1 MNNVPD
7 NYEFSLKD
15 VQTVMLNVQGV
26 SITSLQDAFQKAEDK
41 YFNSDYA
48 GSKDRLRSFR
58 DYGQYG
64 HKFIDANWCE
74 DEEFG
79 DTGLGS
85 AWVKYDRD
93 DEGDLTE
100 DSIEEYYEHYTGT
113 DGTGDLFEG
122 TYSVS
127 YDFPSEYDGICYDY
141 QNGLRVS
148 GSEQDCQYC

>member
-1 MNNVPD
+1 MNNVP
-7 NYEFSLKD
+7 YEASLKD
-15 VQTVMLNVQGV
+15 VQEVMLNVQGV
-26 SITSLQDAFQKAEDK
+26 SITSLKDAFQKAEDK

-48 GSKDRLRSFR
+48 GSKDRLSNFR

-64 HKFIDANWCE
+64 HKFIDANWCK
-74 DEEFG
+74 DEESTPG
-79 DTGLGS
+79 GLGS

-93 DEGDLTE
+93 D
-100 DSIEEYYEHYTGT
+100 DSIEEYYEHYEGT
-113 DGTGDLFEG
+113 DGTGSLFEG
-122 TYSVS
+122 TYKVS

>member
-1 MNNVPD
+1 MVNVPD
-7 NYEFSLKD
+7 NYEFSFKD
-15 VQTVMLNVQGV
+15 VQEVMLNVQGV
-26 SITSLQDAFQKAEDK
+26 SVNDLKDAFDNAEDK

-48 GSKDRLRSFR
+48 GSKDGLRSFR

-64 HKFIDANWCE
+64 HKYIDVQWCE

-93 DEGDLTE
+93 DEG
-100 DSIEEYYEHYTGT
+100 SIEEYYEHYTGT
-113 DGTGDLFEG
+113 DGTGNLFEG

-141 QNGLRVS
+141 KNGIRDE